1 MLERVFD
8 PMLIHVVNPNTTQ
21 SMTHKIKLA
30 AQAAAAR
37 GTQIL
42 ATQPDMGP
50 VSIEGYYDEVF
61 AMPGMLQ
68 RIGEAEKQNVAG
80 HIIACFDDTGL
91 DAARMMATAPVVGIG
106 EAAFHAASLIAGK
119 FSVVTTLGRSIPV
132 IEHNLVRY
140 GLASRCAKVRAA
152 EVPVLSL
159 EEPDSPARK
168 HISAEIELAK
178 MQDRCEA
185 IVLGC
190 AGMADLALS
199 LSQEHGLPIIDG
211 VSVAVGLIE
220 MLSRNK
226 LKTSK
231 LGGYAAPLPK
241 TYLGKFKQNAPV

>member
-1 MLERVFD
+1 
-8 PMLIHVVNPNTTQ
+8 MLIHVVNPNTTQ
-21 SMTHKIKLA
+21 SMTDKIGIA
-30 AQAAAAR
+30 AQAAAAV
-37 GTQIL
+37 GTKIM

-61 AMPGMLQ
+61 AMPGMLV
-68 RIGEAEKQNVAG
+68 RVIEAEHKKVDG
-80 HIIACFDDTGL
+80 HVIACFDDTGL
-91 DAARMMATAPVVGIG
+91 DAARMAAKAPVVGIG

-119 FSVVTTLGRSIPV
+119 FSVITTLGRSIPV

-159 EEPDSPARK
+159 EEPNSPARLR
-168 HISAEIELAK
+168 ISQEINLAK
-178 MQDRCEA
+178 VEDRCDA

-190 AGMADLALS
+190 AGMADLAQS
-199 LSQEHGLPIIDG
+199 LSEEHGLPVIDG
-211 VSVAVGLIE
+211 VSVAVGLLE
-220 MLSRNK
+220 MLVRNA

-241 TYLGKFKQNAPV
+241 KYLGGFAQNAPV